1 MFVVAK
7 DWKSDFIAP
16 ESDWMKKYLEIESN
30 NLDTQLS
37 PASDVLHAENFNVMV
52 SSAK

>member
-1 MFVVAK
+1 
-7 DWKSDFIAP
+7 
-16 ESDWMKKYLEIESN
+16 MKKYLEIESN